1 MISQGTAPAESFSFR
16 SDRLCLDFAATLMFR
31 DAAQPK
37 ELLDSPA
44 RLSAWALASG
54 VVSGPIPCSPNEL
67 GDATEL
73 REAIYRLAVAL
84 ITRRLAKPDELAV
97 LNRHGQLAPV
107 AVALSP
113 DGTITR
119 SGPMMAVLASIA
131 RDAIELLGGPDAQSL
146 RQCGRDGCTRMF
158 VDRSHGRNRTW
169 CGMRVC
175 GNRVN
180 AAAYRRRKH
189 QKQGNKQAQPSTYRE
204 FM

>member
-1 MISQGTAPAESFSFR
+1 MRISQQADAAASFSFR

-31 DAAQPK
+31 VTAEPA

-44 RLSAWALASG
+44 TLSAWALAAG
-54 VVSGPIPCSPNEL
+54 VVSDPTPCHPNEL
-67 GDATEL
+67 SDATGL
-73 REAIYRLAVAL
+73 REAIYRTAVAL
-84 ITRRLAKPDELAV
+84 ITGRQAVVDDLAI
-97 LNRHGQLAPV
+97 LNRHGRLAPV

-119 SGPMMAVLASIA
+119 SGPMAAVLASIA
-131 RDAIELLGGPDAQSL
+131 RDAIELFGGPDAQRL

-169 CGMRVC
+169 CGMREC

-189 QKQGNKQAQPSTYRE
+189 PRQDP
-204 FM
+204 